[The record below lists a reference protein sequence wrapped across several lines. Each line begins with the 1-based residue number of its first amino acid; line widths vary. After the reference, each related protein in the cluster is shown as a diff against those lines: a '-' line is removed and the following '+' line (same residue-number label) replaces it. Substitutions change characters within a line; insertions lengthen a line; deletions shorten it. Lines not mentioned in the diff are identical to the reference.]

1 MPTTPHPSGFST
13 STFSLPKKVGEK
25 LSMSKAQISAL
36 HRCLSSLCRCLL
48 ELLPMFGQ
56 PNPMRKSSFVPTAGL
71 FQFLLLSKSKIFNLK
86 PINILLEFSYH
97 SKILIFSIVLLDD
110 CRKKNILI
118 EHLGKSFPEVFFPH
132 LLSRIRNISN
142 ILEFCQFSGHLDLL
156 EHTRTERNNP
166 QSFIKVIFPALK
178 SSISSSQGFLE
189 SWSLFFISI
198 PTIGKQ
204 ESQINEETKSS
215 THKSLAIVSFEQK

>member
-110 CRKKNILI
+110 CRKKKIFWLNVWRNLFQKCFFHIFSP
-118 EHLGKSFPEVFFPH
+118 ELG
-132 LLSRIRNISN
+132 
-142 ILEFCQFSGHLDLL
+142 
-156 EHTRTERNNP
+156 
-166 QSFIKVIFPALK
+166 IFPIFWNFASFLGTFTCWNTPGQRGITLKALLK
-178 SSISSSQGFLE
+178 
-189 SWSLFFISI
+189 LFF
-198 PTIGKQ
+198 
-204 ESQINEETKSS
+204 
-215 THKSLAIVSFEQK
+215 LL